1 MLYLLDANVLIDA
14 NRDYYAVDRVPEFW
28 EWLIEMGKRG
38 KVKIPQENYEEVV
51 QGKDNASEWLKYN
64 KEALLLNEAVSEE
77 LVTRVIEQ
85 GYGIDLNDVEIEK
98 VGHDPFLIAYAL
110 VDFEKRVVVTTE
122 TSKPKKERAN
132 RKIPDVCKDFKVSCL
147 NTYALLRVLDFTTKW
162 TTTQSQA

>member
-77 LVTRVIEQ
+77 LVTRVIDWTLD
-85 GYGIDLNDVEIEK
+85 IRFIL
-98 VGHDPFLIAYAL
+98 LI
-110 VDFEKRVVVTTE
+110 F
-122 TSKPKKERAN
+122 
-132 RKIPDVCKDFKVSCL
+132 II
-147 NTYALLRVLDFTTKW
+147 
-162 TTTQSQA
+162 Q